1 MSKNRMYPRTPI
13 VATVAAL
20 CVSLG
25 ACTKAPDNTAAAA
38 SAAPPVAT
46 PNRADPVS
54 LVQRSGAF
62 DSKISTVAGEVKKL
76 DKTLTLGSR
85 SLLEEDDEISGV
97 DAVFD
102 APGQTTLMLSIGG
115 MGASCPSLYM
125 FLTLKS
131 DGRTSKTDHFGT
143 CSDVPQVSIANNQV
157 SVTMPEMNG
166 RGDETWTYANDT
178 LSKKSSVQVANA
190 EPPAMFDFKE
200 GEPVRIRGTLVKG
213 TDRWTLNLPKQVKL
227 TGGEGSG
234 CKGLYNKEIGL
245 QESPL
250 KDAAKATGERDFD
263 VRIHCPGSRPYA
275 VIAELAL
282 PGALPVSAPDN
293 APTGAT
299 TLSAGT
305 VVLTKVGG
313 VMCGDLHAMKAFMDT
328 SVPGECVVAKA
339 SRRTRVL
346 NTQTNIPG
354 WVFIHISDS
363 TAALM
368 RTSDLVVAESAP
380 APAPRTEASR
390 GQSVAEGATI
400 CTDLKAMNRAVALQ
414 RAGHVAGLPE
424 ECLLAPR
431 TLPVRVLGAS
441 PMPGIVVVQVGTE
454 QAFVKSEDVTIQ

>member
-1 MSKNRMYPRTPI
+1 MYPCTPI
-13 VATVAAL
+13 VATVVAL

-25 ACTKAPDNTAAAA
+25 ACTKATDDTATAAP
-38 SAAPPVAT
+38 AAPTAAT
-46 PNRADPVS
+46 PNGADPVS

-62 DSKISTVAGEVKKL
+62 DSKISTVAGEVKYL
-76 DKTLTLGSR
+76 DNKLTLGSR
-85 SLLEEDDEISGV
+85 SLVEEDDVISGV

-102 APGQTTLMLSIGG
+102 APGQTTLMLSVGG

-131 DGRTSKTDHFGT
+131 DGSTSKTDHFGT
-143 CSDVPQVSIANNQV
+143 CSDGPGVSIENNQV
-157 SVTMPEMNG
+157 FVTMLQMNG

-190 EPPAMFDFKE
+190 EPPATFDFKE
-200 GEPVRIRGTLVKG
+200 GEPVRIRGTLVNG
-213 TDRWTLNLPKQVKL
+213 VYGWTLKLPKQLIL

-234 CKGLYNKEIGL
+234 CKGLYQKEIRLG
-245 QESPL
+245 ESTL
-250 KDAAKATGERDFD
+250 KDAANVMGERDFD
-263 VRIHCPGSRPYA
+263 VRIQCPGSRPSA
-275 VIAELAL
+275 FIADLAL
-282 PGALPVSAPDN
+282 PGALPVSAPDS

-299 TLSAGT
+299 TLPAGT
-305 VVLTKVGG
+305 VVLTKIGG

-354 WVFIHISDS
+354 WVFIYINDS

-368 RTSDLVVAESAP
+368 RISDLVVAESAA
-380 APAPRTEASR
+380 APATAPRVEPSR

-400 CTDLKAMNRAVALQ
+400 CTDLRAMNRAVALQ

-441 PMPGIVVVQVGTE
+441 PMPGIVVVQVGTH